1 MDKLRE
7 FLCKA
12 LNFLNGEQ
20 WSVQSREFAII
31 AGNGNFILVE
41 SNDRVGFVDLVLE
54 DLVFK
59 KKVMELY
66 ASFKF

>member
-1 MDKLRE
+1 MGNSGQCSLE
-7 FLCKA
+7 STWTPQLT
-12 LNFLNGEQ
+12 Q
-20 WSVQSREFAII
+20 FAII
-31 AGNGNFILVE
+31 GGNGNFILVE

>member
-31 AGNGNFILVE
+31 AGNGNLILVE
-41 SNDRVGFVDLVLE
+41 SDDR
-54 DLVFK
+54 
-59 KKVMELY
+59 
-66 ASFKF
+66 